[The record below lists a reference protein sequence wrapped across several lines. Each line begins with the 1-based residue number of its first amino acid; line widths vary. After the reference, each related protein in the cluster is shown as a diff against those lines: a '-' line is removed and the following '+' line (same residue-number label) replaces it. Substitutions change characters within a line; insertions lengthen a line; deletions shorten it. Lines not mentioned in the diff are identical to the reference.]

1 MDFQLLATWVN
12 DTEIAD
18 APISTHH
25 EVLITRLRPDRQY
38 AYRVRYS
45 ADGGIT
51 QTHSFRT
58 APAPGNQ
65 HPFKFRFMS
74 DSRGGVGGGERLLNG
89 VNARDLGQFA
99 MGLHNKGAHFICFG
113 GDLVNGYTSDRR
125 DFEFQLEV
133 WKQVV
138 QPVAASIPIYEAIGN
153 HEQVGNF
160 YKVADLLEKGMSFLV
175 FADRGEE
182 ESAEACF
189 AEEFV
194 NFQGSVYGFDAPLP
208 EVRSPGLGGA
218 QTGPSYA
225 ENVYSF
231 NYGNLHFV
239 TLNSNYW
246 YTGQRKATGFS
257 RNAFDKE
264 ANNIALKHLGGNRE
278 GYIRANQLEWLERDL
293 QAAQAD
299 ANIDWAFLIFH
310 EPAFPNGGHVRD
322 TMYWGAS
329 GKGELGGYN
338 EPDAPLGDV
347 VDMRNRFWTI
357 VAKYKKVLAVLC
369 GDEHNYSR
377 TRIDSAVHRDY
388 RFPVWQII
396 SGGCGAPFYVQDKS
410 VPWVRQVESFAI
422 SKHYCLF
429 AVDGPPGFA

>member
-74 DSRGGVGGGERLLNG
+74 DSRGGVGGGERSLNG

-138 QPVAASIPIYEAIGN
+138 QPVVASIPIYEAIGN

-160 YKVADLLEKGMSFLV
+160 YKVADLLETRHV
-175 FADRGEE
+175 FSGVRRSRRG
-182 ESAEACF
+182 
-189 AEEFV
+189 
-194 NFQGSVYGFDAPLP
+194 
-208 EVRSPGLGGA
+208 
-218 QTGPSYA
+218 
-225 ENVYSF
+225 
-231 NYGNLHFV
+231 
-239 TLNSNYW
+239 
-246 YTGQRKATGFS
+246 
-257 RNAFDKE
+257 
-264 ANNIALKHLGGNRE
+264 RE
-278 GYIRANQLEWLERDL
+278 
-293 QAAQAD
+293 
-299 ANIDWAFLIFH
+299 
-310 EPAFPNGGHVRD
+310 
-322 TMYWGAS
+322 
-329 GKGELGGYN
+329 
-338 EPDAPLGDV
+338 
-347 VDMRNRFWTI
+347 
-357 VAKYKKVLAVLC
+357 C
-369 GDEHNYSR
+369 
-377 TRIDSAVHRDY
+377 
-388 RFPVWQII
+388 
-396 SGGCGAPFYVQDKS
+396 
-410 VPWVRQVESFAI
+410 
-422 SKHYCLF
+422 
-429 AVDGPPGFA
+429 